1 MDVLYKRFFIVA
13 LMIAS
18 MGVLTANL
26 IQQTKREPSVQ
37 TILAP
42 KTLLGNACTDDK
54 TCRLLDAGKR
64 FSMIG

>member
-1 MDVLYKRFFIVA
+1 
-13 LMIAS
+13 MIAS